1 MTLRWTFST
10 LVLLMASIIAS
21 AQPGGTD
28 LAFGQVYGSTGFLS
42 AEPSGTMT
50 DAPATVLVFT
60 AEDGHRT
67 LALTQQTGDY
77 IALLERG
84 RYCIAA
90 YTRAG
95 RRLQLASNQLKCVDA
110 ENGKDV
116 RLDVMLLRDQK

>member
-1 MTLRWTFST
+1 MTPRSIFLM
-10 LVLLMASIIAS
+10 VIPLMALSVAP
-21 AQPGGTD
+21 AQRDGPD
-28 LAFGQVYGSTGFLS
+28 LAFGQVYGSAGFLS
-42 AEPSGTMT
+42 SEPAGTLA

-60 AEDGHRT
+60 AEDGRRT

-95 RRLQLASNQLKCVDA
+95 RRLQLAKNQLKCVDV
-110 ENGKDV
+110 EDSKDV
-116 RLDVMLLRDQK
+116 RLDVMLLRGQK